1 MSSPYL
7 VMESTPTL
15 SCRAPYPV
23 MSSVVE
29 TSLQGDREISPCAAL
44 SRDDIGKWKLS
55 RDDSGMDFRNR
66 EAMDGGCPC
75 RRG

>member
-15 SCRAPYPV
+15 VMESAPTLV

-29 TSLQGDREISPCAAL
+29 TSLQGDLKISPRW
-44 SRDDIGKWKLS
+44 SR
-55 RDDSGMDFRNR
+55 
-66 EAMDGGCPC
+66 
-75 RRG
+75 